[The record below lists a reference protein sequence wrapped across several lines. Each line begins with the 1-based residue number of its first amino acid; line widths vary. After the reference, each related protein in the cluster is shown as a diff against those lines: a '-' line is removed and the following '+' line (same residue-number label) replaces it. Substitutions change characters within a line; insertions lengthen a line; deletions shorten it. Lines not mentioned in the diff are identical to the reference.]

1 MDFIKR
7 ICVMTK
13 KRIISTPMTSIF
25 LMVGLML
32 SMLTIS
38 VCVSVVSELI
48 TAQAEKE
55 KWQPPNGNQYVL
67 TWNDEKE
74 FPGFAEIFHGIRQ
87 DTGVILNGLTVH
99 VDESEVNTFAAMS
112 CEWFMSDG
120 GWHYPLAEG
129 RYYTADEIAAGEKVA
144 LIGKAY
150 KEYVY
155 KENGKE
161 YIDIENEQYEVLG
174 VVGLGEQASLWDS
187 RVFMPATSLPN
198 KVKQQIFSGGPVNFV
213 IYNYGGN
220 LLLDENQISSNAFYL
235 FQESEVTYI
244 GQLETEDTVSA
255 LATSG
260 DMIFIIAIVGYFVS
274 LVYAINI
281 VVFWMEKRK
290 KEIAVRKALGYKN
303 RDIVGLLM
311 AEMIGLSAISSL
323 VAVVVQGVMKMFMN
337 SIGGYT
343 LQIYVSNI
351 VVGLAMVLLTSVITS
366 LMPVRKILKI
376 QPVEAIKR

>member
-1 MDFIKR
+1 
-7 ICVMTK
+7 
-13 KRIISTPMTSIF
+13 
-25 LMVGLML
+25 
-32 SMLTIS
+32 
-38 VCVSVVSELI
+38 
-48 TAQAEKE
+48 
-55 KWQPPNGNQYVL
+55 
-67 TWNDEKE
+67 
-74 FPGFAEIFHGIRQ
+74 
-87 DTGVILNGLTVH
+87 
-99 VDESEVNTFAAMS
+99 
-112 CEWFMSDG
+112 
-120 GWHYPLAEG
+120 
-129 RYYTADEIAAGEKVA
+129 
-144 LIGKAY
+144 
-150 KEYVY
+150 
-155 KENGKE
+155 
-161 YIDIENEQYEVLG
+161 
-174 VVGLGEQASLWDS
+174 
-187 RVFMPATSLPN
+187 MPATSLPN